1 MPIQNEKIICYANI
15 SSVNS
20 PKGVTDEEMARF
32 FHATLGSR
40 AENIVNIVIDRENP
54 YTLNCFN
61 RNGFYEAINAVKN
74 GEANLLVIPS
84 ITMISDDYMTV
95 MKLLY
100 DLQKEYGCTTDILCE
115 EINTSDEKWTEK
127 ISFYEI
133 AQSTKKK
140 IQAKKRNMLAQYSS
154 VNQLSKKSYAVPF
167 DIDYEIFRN
176 ADCFA
181 KINGLS
187 FDNVLHRLLAAVTV
201 PEYERHLKII
211 LELEE
216 ENEAK

>member
-1 MPIQNEKIICYANI
+1 MSSQNEKIICYANI
-15 SSVNS
+15 GSFNS
-20 PKGVTDEEMARF
+20 PKGVTDEDMVRF
-32 FHATLGSR
+32 FHATLGTR
-40 AENIVNIVIDRENP
+40 AEGIVNVIIDRENP
-54 YTLNCFN
+54 YILNCFN
-61 RNGFYEAINAVKN
+61 RKGFDQVIKAVRK

-100 DLQKEYGCTTDILCE
+100 DLQKEYDCITEILCE
-115 EINTSDEKWTEK
+115 EIITSDEKWTEE

-133 AQSTKKK
+133 AKSTKKK
-140 IQAKKRNMLAQYSS
+140 IQAKKRKMLALYSS
-154 VNQLSKKSYAVPF
+154 VNKSSKKSSAVPF

-181 KINGLS
+181 KINGLT
-187 FDNVLHRLLAAVTV
+187 FEHLLYRLLDAVIV
-201 PEYERHLKII
+201 PDYEKHLKII

-216 ENEAK
+216 EDEC